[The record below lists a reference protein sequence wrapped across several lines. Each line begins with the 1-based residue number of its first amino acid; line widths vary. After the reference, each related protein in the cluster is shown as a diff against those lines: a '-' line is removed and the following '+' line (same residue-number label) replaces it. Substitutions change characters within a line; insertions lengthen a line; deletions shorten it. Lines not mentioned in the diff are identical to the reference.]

1 MKILLALIIISPG
14 FLSFIRK
21 DFFHDRRTKKNA
33 IISNIL
39 FVCWILAVAAMA
51 YQVRIDQIA
60 SNKLSNDLIELRSQ
74 NNIIIAGKDS
84 LLKVNQEISTKL
96 SRYQTENAAL
106 KELAY
111 NQFISSIRN
120 FTSPNG
126 EFIVT
131 TPYKGLVNK
140 YNEARRNYQSGNM
153 LASKII
159 LEMLLRKEPNYPDA
173 LNLYAII
180 LNQEGDSSSAIALL
194 EKASK
199 ISSQAMFRNNL
210 EIIRN
215 NPGQKMQIV
224 NK

>member
-1 MKILLALIIISPG
+1 MKILLALVIISPG

-21 DFFHDRRTKKNA
+21 DFYHDRRTKKNT

-39 FVCWILAVAAMA
+39 FACWVLSIIAMT
-51 YQVRIDQIA
+51 YQVISEQKA
-60 SNKLSNDLIELRSQ
+60 NNKISNDLIELQSQ
-74 NNIIIAGKDS
+74 NKTIIAGKDS
-84 LLKVNQEISTKL
+84 LLKINKEISTKL
-96 SRYQTENAAL
+96 SHYQAENAAL

-111 NQFISSIRN
+111 NQFVSTIRS

-140 YNEARRNYQSGNM
+140 YNEALRSYQSGN
-153 LASKII
+153 LRASKII

-194 EKASK
+194 EKACK
-199 ISSQAMFRNNL
+199 ISSQDMFITNL
-210 EIIRN
+210 EIIRS
-215 NPGQKMQIV
+215 NPGQKIQIL
-224 NK
+224 KK